1 MASCGASLFGQGSQY
16 IKVTGGD
23 FIAIEGSNTR
33 ERLTVSDLR
42 MPYKQLLKSRV
53 ILRPGQVN
61 YLLNHLGLGD
71 NATFLAIKTIFNPKS
86 VIEADNYI
94 NYSFY
99 DDLTKVYTFAQMMV
113 LTGNSTN
120 RIKQLYLTNPNSKYD
135 VQLEVM
141 IGIIDD
147 NYSFFNDTLNQ
158 SGTSFT
164 GLEYGDIHSHI
175 VGESIVINDK
185 SSPVKPLIYITLNN
199 IQSIERTGTILIIDD
214 SSLGTIF
221 LQFLTT
227 NDAAQSQSLLNYV
240 LENPNV
246 DIDNPPIIED
256 IIDPTLYFF
265 SNVGASASLDYIS
278 FNGATSSL
286 GFNTGDGFTFST
298 TISLTQSG
306 TTSGTYSVFTK
317 DQLIYLLVD
326 YIEDNR
332 DGLMGIQSSNLIISG
347 TSGVVNSIFESG
359 TYSLTFDFSDIAQ
372 NYLDGVFVDLNII

>member
-1 MASCGASLFGQGSQY
+1 MASCGASLFGQSSQY

-53 ILRPGQVN
+53 ILKAGQVN

-94 NYSFY
+94 NYSYY

-113 LTGNSTN
+113 LTGNSSN

-147 NYSFFNDTLNQ
+147 NYSFFNDTVNQ

-164 GLEYGDIHSHI
+164 GLEYTDIASYI

-185 SSPVKPLIYITLNN
+185 SLPVKPLIYIQLNN
-199 IQSIERTGTILIIDD
+199 IQSIEKTGSIVIIDD

-221 LQFLTT
+221 LQFLTEV
-227 NDAAQSQSLLNYV
+227 DAFQAQSLLNYV

-246 DIDNPPIIED
+246 DISNVNPLVDSEDPIV
-256 IIDPTLYFF
+256 YFYG
-265 SNVGASASLDYIS
+265 NVGASASLNYIS

-306 TTSGTYSVFTK
+306 TVSGTVL
-317 DQLIYLLVD
+317 DRNHLIYLLIDEIV
-326 YIEDNR
+326 DNR
-332 DGLMGIQSSNLIISG
+332 DGYMYMMPSNLLISG
-347 TSGVVNSIFESG
+347 TAGNVTSITNTG

-372 NYLDGVFVDLNII
+372 NYLDGVVINLNII